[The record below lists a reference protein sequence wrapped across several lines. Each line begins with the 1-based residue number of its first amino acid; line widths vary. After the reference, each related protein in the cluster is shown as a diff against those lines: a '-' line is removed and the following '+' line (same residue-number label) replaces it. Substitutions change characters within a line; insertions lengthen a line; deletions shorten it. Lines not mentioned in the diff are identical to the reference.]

1 MNKVIVTGGTGF
13 IGFRL
18 IKELLEHSI
27 EVIALV
33 RDSSDLIQFKSL
45 ARKEH
50 LRIIQYFSSEFQ
62 ALNETEEIDVFYH
75 LAWAGV
81 TSAQK
86 NDIQIQLENI
96 NFSIKMLEYAK
107 RIGVKRFIGTGT
119 VAEYAFSEKVI
130 EANCVRQTPNDI
142 YAAAKTS
149 TYYILGTY
157 ARMLEIPFNWV
168 VLSSTFGEGRRND
181 NIITYTIIML
191 LHGEKPQYGELTQ
204 MWDFIYV
211 GEAVRALCLIG
222 EKGHFEKTYGI
233 GSGDYRQLKDFI
245 FEIRDII
252 NPDLELG
259 IGMLPSLS
267 GRALSSC
274 VNIYELVKDT
284 GFKPMVTFEEGIR
297 RTIPSYN

>member
-27 EVIALV
+27 KVIALV

-50 LRIIQYFSSEFQ
+50 LRIIQYFSSEFR
-62 ALNETEEIDVFYH
+62 ALNEEIDVFYH

-81 TSAQK
+81 TNGQK
-86 NDIQIQLENI
+86 NDIRVQLENI
-96 NFSIKMLEYAK
+96 NFSIEMLEYAK

-130 EANCVRQTPNDI
+130 EANCVRQMPNDM
-142 YAAAKTS
+142 YAATKTS
-149 TYYILGTY
+149 AYYILGTY

-168 VLSSTFGEGRRND
+168 VLPSTFGEGRRND

-191 LHGEKPQYGELTQ
+191 LRGEKPQYGELTQ
-204 MWDFIYV
+204 MWDFLYV
-211 GEAVRALCLIG
+211 GEVVRALRLIG
-222 EKGHFEKTYGI
+222 ENGRFGKTYGI

-252 NPDLELG
+252 NPGLELG

-267 GRALSSC
+267 DRSLSSC
-274 VNIYELVKDT
+274 VNIYELIKDT
-284 GFKPMVTFEEGIR
+284 GFKPMITFEEGIR
-297 RTIPSYN
+297 MTIPSYN